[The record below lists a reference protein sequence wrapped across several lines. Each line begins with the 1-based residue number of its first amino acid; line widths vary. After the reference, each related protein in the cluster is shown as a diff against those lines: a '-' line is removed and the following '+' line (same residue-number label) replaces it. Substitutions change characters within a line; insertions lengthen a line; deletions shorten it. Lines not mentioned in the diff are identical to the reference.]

1 MWLNMDYWPLIL
13 YDVAMT
19 NTSEF
24 LTKSPHSLISA
35 AAKSAFVPTSR
46 SVVAANR
53 GSGSVTA
60 ALELAKNPALDARCL
75 WCDRAFSPRTTGGSP
90 QKFCGTGHRQQF
102 LDRGASLD
110 NEGDR
115 GGPALGRLLEGVS
128 HERARCLRRH
138 SDLTDIPDS

>member
-60 ALELAKNPALDARCL
+60 ALELAQNPALDARCGVTERSRRVQQA
-75 WCDRAFSPRTTGGSP
+75 DRLRGSAARDTGDSSGS
-90 QKFCGTGHRQQF
+90 R
-102 LDRGASLD
+102 
-110 NEGDR
+110 
-115 GGPALGRLLEGVS
+115 
-128 HERARCLRRH
+128 
-138 SDLTDIPDS
+138 